1 MASSKSNPLVPGTTL
16 AVALCCFLGFK
27 KRRRL
32 QMILL
37 LAVSA
42 IGMSLFTG
50 CGAQWSPTFSIT
62 TVQVAARSGAFDKTQ
77 DVTITVNK

>member
-1 MASSKSNPLVPGTTL
+1 
-16 AVALCCFLGFK
+16 
-27 KRRRL
+27 L